1 MPTPLADPPAVT
13 AGPLEVSPIP
23 ILSDN
28 YAWRLRETGSGAVAV
43 VDPADAAAVIAR
55 LEREGGRLDLVLLT
69 HHHDDHVAGA
79 LAVARRFGAPIAGAA
94 RDRHRLP
101 PLDFAFEE
109 GDRVSLGATSGVVID
124 TPGHT
129 RGHVSFFFE
138 AGPVLFCGDTLFSL
152 GCGRLLEGSPEEM
165 FASLRTLSALPDDTL
180 VCCGHEYTESNA
192 RFALSVLPDNAAL
205 RDRAREVA
213 AQRVAGTPTVPTRL
227 DDERAANPFLLAPD
241 IASLAAFRS
250 RKDTFR

>member
-1 MPTPLADPPAVT
+1 MPADPSATPEAFD
-13 AGPLEVSPIP
+13 VSPIP

-28 YAWRLRETGSGAVAV
+28 YAWRLRETASGAVAV

-79 LAVARRFGAPIAGAA
+79 LEVAQHFGALIAGAA
-94 RDRHRLP
+94 ADRHRLP
-101 PLDFAFEE
+101 PLDLSLQE
-109 GDRVSLGATSGVVID
+109 GDRVPFGTTSGHVID

-138 AGPVLFCGDTLFSL
+138 DGPVLFCGDTLFSL
-152 GCGRLLEGSPEEM
+152 GCGRLLEGTPEEM
-165 FASLRTLSALPDDTL
+165 FAALRKLAALPGDTL

-205 RDRAREVA
+205 RARAQEVA
-213 AQRVAGTPTVPTRL
+213 AQRASGTPTVPTRL
-227 DDERAANPFLLAPD
+227 DAERAANPFLLAPD
-241 IASLAAFRS
+241 IPSLAAFRS
-250 RKDTFR
+250 RKDSFR